1 VSSITTKI
9 QEIEESDAKFENIQ
23 TVLEIEMIEKDQ
35 EQTEDSILYLEL
47 EKQRFKVKLPR
58 ILEGALQRKVSQQL
72 AKEEADRINSILDLV
87 FSVAKIGTSIASGE
101 ILGAVTTVIDE
112 TRTIINAAQ
121 ELASASSNLGCPT
134 PKIFNQFLS
143 IADNETLF
151 GHFETFEVK
160 VFENQ
165 RKKNEFRRMT
175 HCILAQN
182 IDYQKEPSVEALKAE
197 QLVNEYFDIDEKIFS
212 LTEKKVKNS
221 KNLKILNL
229 KRNQVVNTSSD
240 DDSLK
245 NLMDYH
251 DVQFRLFYFLASY
264 VSHLEYKYLN
274 TFGLNRELKDVLG
287 SPFQVKIN
295 KEQNIKL
302 KTILEKLVEWDVQQK
317 NDFRIHKA
325 LGVHEQRR
333 RIHIKFEDENILKQL
348 IEFKNVT
355 LPMPLK
361 RDDLAGISEIIG
373 DYFPSHSNIR
383 LKSIF
388 CRLQLS
394 NLAPSNMQDVT
405 EIWTTITQSPV
416 TNISRE
422 DGNEE
427 MFWTESPLTVSKR
440 FTVGHKS
447 KLIQTTTML
456 NCNRSA
462 LWFLLRVQNI

>member
-1 VSSITTKI
+1 MV
-9 QEIEESDAKFENIQ
+9 
-23 TVLEIEMIEKDQ
+23 
-35 EQTEDSILYLEL
+35 
-47 EKQRFKVKLPR
+47 P
-58 ILEGALQRKVSQQL
+58 GAG
-72 AKEEADRINSILDLV
+72 A
-87 FSVAKIGTSIASGE
+87 VAVAAT
-101 ILGAVTTVIDE
+101 ILGAAATSLPEIN
-112 TRTIINAAQ
+112 TIVKESR
-121 ELASASSNLGCPT
+121 ELASASSNLGCPI
-134 PKIFNQFLS
+134 PGMVNQFLS
-143 IADNETLF
+143 IPDNQTLF

-221 KNLKILNL
+221 RNLKILNL

-251 DVQFRLFYFLASY
+251 DVQFRLFYFLTSY

-274 TFGLNRELKDVLG
+274 TFGLNTYLTDVLG

-317 NDFRIHKA
+317 NDFRIHEA
-325 LGVHEQRR
+325 LAIHEQQS

-361 RDDLAGISEIIG
+361 RDDLPRNFPKSEIIG
-373 DYFPSHSNIR
+373 DYFPPHSNIR

-416 TNISRE
+416 TNIRRE

-440 FTVGHKS
+440 FTVGDKS
-447 KLIQTTTML
+447 KLIQTITML

-462 LWFLLRVQNI
+462 LCFL